1 MHKTMCSLFEKKE
14 GKVGKTLGVQ
24 KPFHESCCLGFQ
36 ILQNTKPFLFM
47 DQEDLFQAV
56 KDRDTDVI
64 FIADFRDRDAIGKI
78 ISQNHKDHRQGIRQ
92 IWDNKISQQGMG
104 MPTRAKNP
112 WDCEFEDLCMPIQEV
127 DEIALVG
134 TVHAA
139 LPNGATKRTHFL
151 PQTRLVQTSLKKG
164 SNRR

>member
-1 MHKTMCSLFEKKE
+1 MCSLFEEKE
-14 GKVGKTLGVQ
+14 GKVGKNLGVQ
-24 KPFHESCCLGFQ
+24 KPFNESCCLSFQ

-47 DQEDLFQAV
+47 DQEDLFQTV

-92 IWDNKISQQGMG
+92 IRDNKISQQGMG

-112 WDCEFEDLCMPIQEV
+112 WDCEFEDLDMPIQKV

-139 LPNGATKRTHFL
+139 LPNSATERTHFL
-151 PQTRLVQTSLKKG
+151 PQARLVQTSLKKG